1 MICYIRYIQNISSK
15 SSRIQILLKHTLNI
29 RKDRSYVRPQTS
41 LDKFE
46 NIEIIFPYHNSM
58 KLQINYMK
66 KTGKFTKM
74 WRLNNML
81 LKNQWAMN
89 KSKDKNNFE
98 TNENFFKK
106 ACKNIWHTTKAVL
119 SRKCVVFSL

>member
-1 MICYIRYIQNISSK
+1 MIRYIRYIQNISSK

-29 RKDRSYVRPQTS
+29 CEDRSYVRPQTS

-46 NIEIIFPYHNSM
+46 NIEIIFPNHNSM

-98 TNENFFKK
+98 TNEKFF
-106 ACKNIWHTTKAVL
+106 
-119 SRKCVVFSL
+119 

>member
-29 RKDRSYVRPQTS
+29 HKDRSYVRPQTS

-46 NIEIIFPYHNSM
+46 NIEIIFPCHNSM